1 LNQDFA
7 AVNYA
12 IDNEHK
18 SWQSAKMP
26 NRKAI
31 LVADDS
37 LEDAFI
43 LKRAF
48 DKAGTTVPLLFV
60 RDGKELI
67 DYLSGA
73 DGFADRQNHPMP
85 RVLLLDLKMP
95 KVDGFDVLRWLQ
107 RQPELRRLIVTVLS
121 SSNESQDVNLAYDL
135 GANSYVVKPSS
146 MSGYAAVVEKLRDYW
161 VDVNRPP
168 DYVLS

>member
-1 LNQDFA
+1 
-7 AVNYA
+7 
-12 IDNEHK
+12 
-18 SWQSAKMP
+18 MP

-37 LEDAFI
+37 VEDSFI

-48 DKAGTTVPLLFV
+48 EKVGTTVPLLFV
-60 RDGKELI
+60 KDGQELI

-73 DGFADRQNHPMP
+73 DGFADRKHHPMP

-95 KVDGFDVLRWLQ
+95 KLNGFDVLRWLQ

-121 SSNESQDVNLAYDL
+121 SSDESQDVNLAYDL

-146 MSGYAAVVEKLRDYW
+146 MNGYDQIVEKLRDYW
-161 VDVNRPP
+161 VEVNRPP
-168 DYVLS
+168 DYVL

>member
-1 LNQDFA
+1 
-7 AVNYA
+7 
-12 IDNEHK
+12 
-18 SWQSAKMP
+18 MP

-37 LEDAFI
+37 ADDAYI

-48 DKAGTTVPLLFV
+48 DKAGTKVPLLFV
-60 RDGKELI
+60 RDGQELI

-95 KVDGFDVLRWLQ
+95 KLDGFDVLRWLQ

-135 GANSYVVKPSS
+135 GANSYVVKPAS
-146 MSGYAAVVEKLRDYW
+146 MTGYAEIVEKLRDYW

>member
-1 LNQDFA
+1 
-7 AVNYA
+7 
-12 IDNEHK
+12 
-18 SWQSAKMP
+18 MP

-37 LEDAFI
+37 ADDAYI

-48 DKAGTTVPLLFV
+48 DKARTKVPLLFV
-60 RDGKELI
+60 RDGQELI

-95 KVDGFDVLRWLQ
+95 KLDGFDVLRWLQ

-135 GANSYVVKPSS
+135 GANSYVVKPAS
-146 MSGYAAVVEKLRDYW
+146 MTGYAEIVEKLRDYW
-161 VDVNRPP
+161 VDFNRPP